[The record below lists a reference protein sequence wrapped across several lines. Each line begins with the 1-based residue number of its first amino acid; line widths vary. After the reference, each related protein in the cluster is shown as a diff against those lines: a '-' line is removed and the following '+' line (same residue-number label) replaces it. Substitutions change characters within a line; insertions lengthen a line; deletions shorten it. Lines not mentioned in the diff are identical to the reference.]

1 MGILSTTLENERL
14 RFSPMYRTKNPALND
29 MVFVF
34 QGMIEDKMT
43 IQGVA
48 EKGAIAFS
56 LLMIAGLIPWSL
68 ALTGNVELALV
79 IMSFG
84 FLLNGIFYLTLLLS
98 WFVPSIRNLFTSP
111 IFVLGYAISQGFLLG
126 GSTYFL
132 DAYYPGIAIQAFLIT
147 GMIFGGMLMVY
158 RTGIINVN
166 ENFRIALY
174 SAVFAIMMVYLL
186 TFILGIFGIGI
197 PYIHGSGPIGIGF
210 SLLVIGLGAL
220 MLASD
225 FDYIETGVENG
236 APKNLEWRAV
246 FGLLVTLIW
255 IYVEVLRL
263 LMKINNRR

>member
-1 MGILSTTLENERL
+1 
-14 RFSPMYRTKNPALND
+14 MYRTKNPALND

-48 EKGAIAFS
+48 EKGAITFF
-56 LLMIAGLIPWSL
+56 LLMTAGLIPWSL
-68 ALTGNVELALV
+68 ALTGNLELALA
-79 IMSFG
+79 ITSIG
-84 FLLNGIFYLTLLLS
+84 FLLNGIFFIIFLIS
-98 WFVPSIRNLFTSP
+98 WFTPSVHNLFSKP
-111 IFVLGYAISQGFLLG
+111 IFVLGYAVAQGLLLG
-126 GSTYFL
+126 GSTYVL
-132 DAYYPGIAIQAFLIT
+132 DAFYPGIAIQAFLIT

-158 RTGIINVN
+158 RFELINVN

-174 SAVFAIMMVYLL
+174 SGVFAIMMVYLL
-186 TFILGIFGIGI
+186 TFILGIFGIGV

-225 FDYIETGVENG
+225 FDYIERGVENG

-263 LMKINNRR
+263 LVKLNNRR

>member
-1 MGILSTTLENERL
+1 
-14 RFSPMYRTKNPALND
+14 MYRTKNPALND
-29 MVFVF
+29 MVFAF
-34 QGMIEDKMT
+34 QGMLEDKMT
-43 IQGVA
+43 IQGVT
-48 EKGAIAFS
+48 EKGVIAF
-56 LLMIAGLIPWSL
+56 LFLMTAGLIPWSL
-68 ALTGNVELALV
+68 ALTGNVELAIAV
-79 IMSFG
+79 MSIG
-84 FLLNGIFYLTLLLS
+84 FLLNGIFYIILLLS
-98 WFVPSIRNLFTSP
+98 WFIPSIHNLFSNP
-111 IFVLGYAISQGFLLG
+111 IFVLGYAGAQGFLLG

-132 DAYYPGIAIQAFLIT
+132 DTFYPGIAIQAFLIT
-147 GMIFGGMLMVY
+147 GMIFGGMLLVY

-166 ENFRIALY
+166 ENFRIAIY

-225 FDYIETGVENG
+225 FDYIERGVENG

-263 LMKINNRR
+263 LMKLNNRR

>member
-1 MGILSTTLENERL
+1 
-14 RFSPMYRTKNPALND
+14 MYRTKNPALND

-34 QGMIEDKMT
+34 QGMLEDKMT
-43 IQGVA
+43 IQGVT
-48 EKGAIAFS
+48 EKGAIAFFF
-56 LLMIAGLIPWSL
+56 LMTAGLIPWSL
-68 ALTGNVELALV
+68 ALTGNLDLALAV
-79 IMSFG
+79 MSIG
-84 FLLNGIFYLTLLLS
+84 FLFNGIFYIVLFLS
-98 WFVPSIRNLFTSP
+98 WFIPSIHNLFSKP
-111 IFVLGYAISQGFLLG
+111 IFVLGYAVAQGFLLG

-132 DAYYPGIAIQAFLIT
+132 DTYYPGIAIQAFLIT
-147 GMIFGGMLMVY
+147 GMIFGGMLLVY
-158 RTGIINVN
+158 RTGFINVN

-197 PYIHGSGPIGIGF
+197 PYIHGSGAIGIGF
-210 SLLVIGLGAL
+210 SILVIGLGAL

-225 FDYIETGVENG
+225 FDYIERGVENG

-263 LMKINNRR
+263 LVKLNNRR